1 MVCIVCMEKF
11 GDHSKN
17 GWMKCLFR
25 LQGTIAMNDISA
37 ANSEQIFIQVSTIL
51 DMDFEYKPRIKI
63 SDHVNLDIDS
73 IEGLMNFI
81 RTKTSGSVIIKGNNE
96 IIEIDLA

>member
-1 MVCIVCMEKF
+1 MIKDVNVNATSNVKEVHAVLISNNDLKKMVCVVCMEKF

-37 ANSEQIFIQVSTIL
+37 ANSE
-51 DMDFEYKPRIKI
+51 
-63 SDHVNLDIDS
+63 
-73 IEGLMNFI
+73 
-81 RTKTSGSVIIKGNNE
+81 
-96 IIEIDLA
+96 

>member
-1 MVCIVCMEKF
+1 VIKDVNVNATSNVKEVHAVLISNNDLKKMVCVVCMEKF

-37 ANSEQIFIQVSTIL
+37 ANSE
-51 DMDFEYKPRIKI
+51 
-63 SDHVNLDIDS
+63 
-73 IEGLMNFI
+73 
-81 RTKTSGSVIIKGNNE
+81 
-96 IIEIDLA
+96 

>member
-1 MVCIVCMEKF
+1 MTKDVNVNATSNVKEVHAVLISNNDLKKMVCVVCMEKF

-37 ANSEQIFIQVSTIL
+37 ANSE
-51 DMDFEYKPRIKI
+51 
-63 SDHVNLDIDS
+63 
-73 IEGLMNFI
+73 
-81 RTKTSGSVIIKGNNE
+81 
-96 IIEIDLA
+96 

>member
-1 MVCIVCMEKF
+1 LISNNDLKKMVCIVCMEKF

-37 ANSEQIFIQVSTIL
+37 ANSE
-51 DMDFEYKPRIKI
+51 
-63 SDHVNLDIDS
+63 
-73 IEGLMNFI
+73 
-81 RTKTSGSVIIKGNNE
+81 
-96 IIEIDLA
+96 

>member
-1 MVCIVCMEKF
+1 MIKDVNVNATSNVKEVHAVLISNNDLKKMVCIVCMEKF

-37 ANSEQIFIQVSTIL
+37 ANSE
-51 DMDFEYKPRIKI
+51 
-63 SDHVNLDIDS
+63 
-73 IEGLMNFI
+73 
-81 RTKTSGSVIIKGNNE
+81 
-96 IIEIDLA
+96 